1 MDDNRGILLTPLHY
15 SSFCEF
21 YQAANCT
28 LLVAM
33 SRGRRSFTEGLV
45 AQDTKAT
52 KGKLMV
58 TNKCSSCFVA
68 VGLC

>member
-1 MDDNRGILLTPLHY
+1 MDDNRGILLRPLHY
-15 SSFCEF
+15 LSFCKF
-21 YQAANCT
+21 YQAANRT
-28 LLVAM
+28 LLIAM
-33 SRGRRSFTEGLV
+33 SRGRGSFMEGLV

-58 TNKCSSCFVA
+58 NNKCSSCLVA